1 MSVKEYI
8 YCVICNKKK
17 QNERRRLWCYKKQI
31 RDKACWDAFEPTQ
44 THSCWQDDERISSL
58 VILSLL
64 FCVWSRARG
73 VKQIMG
79 PFACHHRHHH
89 NGFIVV
95 EHLCVNKRFEEAWNV
110 IFKGGGGSAI
120 KVKPGVFWFVNF
132 GSCSMHFFKEIIMF
146 TVFLSKPNLN
156 QNLFWLEPNTL
167 LQVPTQWSNV
177 RPNVVICH
185 LRRAKLI
192 DSCPQVTLLYDI
204 GDISL
209 LVPPPRAL

>member
-1 MSVKEYI
+1 MRCNHPNICSWPNKISKQKRTPHIMSVREDI

-95 EHLCVNKRFEEAWNV
+95 GHLCVNKRFEEAWNV
-110 IFKGGGGSAI
+110 IFKGGGG
-120 KVKPGVFWFVNF
+120 VQLRWNLVFF
-132 GSCSMHFFKEIIMF
+132 G
-146 TVFLSKPNLN
+146 L
-156 QNLFWLEPNTL
+156 
-167 LQVPTQWSNV
+167 
-177 RPNVVICH
+177 
-185 LRRAKLI
+185 
-192 DSCPQVTLLYDI
+192 
-204 GDISL
+204 
-209 LVPPPRAL
+209 